1 MDATM
6 KRIERLGWI
15 VLALIGAQVIGMA
28 LPSTSPIRR
37 AVALYS
43 EWRLP
48 SEVGIAGVSIPIDR
62 TLGAV
67 EVSSGEVLIGHAP
80 SPQARSDGALLA
92 IRATGMAALVR
103 VYGDSSA
110 CAQGRCRDW
119 KSWDETI
126 EGVPVLCASHLT
138 GAAVVTRRVFCV
150 VKGRDAGVTYLGSQ
164 AQWPRF
170 EPQLRTALAKLGY
183 GGS

>member
-1 MDATM
+1 M
-6 KRIERLGWI
+6 KRPELLGWM
-15 VLALIGAQVIGMA
+15 VLALIGAQIVGMA
-28 LPSTSPIRR
+28 LPITSPLYT
-37 AVALYS
+37 ATAAYS

-48 SEVGIAGVSIPIDR
+48 REVGVAGVSIPIDR

-80 SPQARSDGALLA
+80 SSQAGSDGALLA

-103 VYGDSSA
+103 AYGDSSA
-110 CAQGRCRDW
+110 CVQGECRDW
-119 KSWDETI
+119 KAWGETI

-138 GAAVVTRRVFCV
+138 GDAAVTRRVFCV
-150 VKGRDAGVTYLGSQ
+150 VKGRDAGVTYLGSD
-164 AQWPRF
+164 AKWPRF
-170 EPQLRTALAKLGY
+170 EPQLRTALSRLGY